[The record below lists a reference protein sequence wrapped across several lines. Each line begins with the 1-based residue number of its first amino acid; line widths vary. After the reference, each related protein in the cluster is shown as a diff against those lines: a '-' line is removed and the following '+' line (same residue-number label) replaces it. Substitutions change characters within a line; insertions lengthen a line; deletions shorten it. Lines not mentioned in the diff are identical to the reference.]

1 MKVRNIATAT
11 TTVISDNVCPEILVM
26 NVEAG
31 AVTRVRVNIAGIGY
45 IADVTGQALQALT
58 GNARMQTPLVAA
70 IGGLLMLPLGDGYH
84 GNKRTEI
91 EITTTGASVN
101 VDVYYLNTDKGS
113 FFIRTR
119 REKCYANQP
128 SKFEKFTQVALITDN
143 VDEQINVVYMNGT
156 QHTGTAFEFC
166 ALNTR
171 QSASN
176 FLLVGDV
183 CVVDNDDAWV
193 KSVEYIP
200 TADTEAFITEFFF
213 HDMDEVEQKLV
224 KMAQMAEKQA
234 SK

>member
-1 MKVRNIATAT
+1 MKVRNISTAT
-11 TTVISDNVCPEILVM
+11 TTVISDNVCPELLVM
-26 NVEAG
+26 NVVAG

-45 IADVTGQALQALT
+45 IADVTGTALQALT
-58 GNARMQTPLVAA
+58 GNARMNTPLLAD
-70 IGGLLMLPLGDGYH
+70 IGKLLMLPLGDGYH

-128 SKFEKFTQVALITDN
+128 SKFEKFTQVAFMVDS
-143 VDEQINVVYMNGT
+143 VDEQVNVVYMNGT
-156 QHTGTAFEFC
+156 QHTGTVFEFN

-176 FLLVGDV
+176 FLLYDKI
-183 CVVDNDDAWV
+183 CVVDNDEQWI

-200 TADTEAFITEFFF
+200 SVDTEAFVTEFFF

-224 KMAQMAEKQA
+224 KMAQIAEKQT